1 MNALLD
7 SNILIDYL
15 NGISEAKREIDS
27 YATKSIS
34 IVTWLEV
41 MTGTDASDEEATRL
55 VLLDYERLPMTSAV
69 AERAF
74 VLRRDRKLKLSD
86 AIILATAQEAGLLFV
101 TRNTRDFPSTDPQIR
116 IPYQI

>member
-1 MNALLD
+1 MDAVFD

-15 NGISEAKREIDS
+15 NGIPEAKLEIDL
-27 YATKSIS
+27 YANKSIS
-34 IVTWLEV
+34 IVTWVEV
-41 MTGTDASDEEATRL
+41 MAGTDASDEDATRL
-55 VLLDYERLPMTSAV
+55 ALLDYKPLLMTAAV

-74 VLRRDRKLKLSD
+74 ILRRDRKLKLPD
-86 AIILATAQEAGLLFV
+86 AIILATAQEAGLLLV